1 MSGGFLERLLEPLLK
16 AVLSLIENV
25 VKPLAKSVLVPLSFT
40 AAPSATD
47 SVIQK
52 TIYGWGHN
60 NNSIFK

>member
-1 MSGGFLERLLEPLLK
+1 MSGRFLERFLEPLLK

-52 TIYGWGHN
+52 KIYGWGHN